1 MYIKRRGCPFSLVEV
16 YQQRSNSKV
25 AAATLPALSLFPVWK
40 TVVVQ
45 PSRAAGAPGGKDQ

>member
-1 MYIKRRGCPFSLVEV
+1 MYIKRRGCPFSLAEV